1 MSILLPLLRLS
12 GRVDQAPTASDFDGV
27 SGFLRRHV
35 ALGFASRAADDLFVE
50 DVVTFTMDKATMGSS
65 GFRGSTEGE
74 AITFLRRVAS
84 NRAIDLIRKA
94 ERRASAEERRPPPEV
109 MAAESFEL
117 KAADLERIFGMIA
130 QQIPLL
136 HSRRTDEVRRRC
148 RIFLNAQT
156 GLEDIERQIE
166 RWETPSGESFAP
178 KSAEWLR
185 ARDRVYQHRRRGRL
199 DVAGALAALRRA
211 GRIDE
216 DDLHTVARQF
226 GLSRDLE
233 HLLSGDWPA

>member
-117 KAADLERIFGMIA
+117 KAADLERIFGGTR
-130 QQIPLL
+130 
-136 HSRRTDEVRRRC
+136 HSHLRTSPE
-148 RIFLNAQT
+148 A
-156 GLEDIERQIE
+156 
-166 RWETPSGESFAP
+166 
-178 KSAEWLR
+178 
-185 ARDRVYQHRRRGRL
+185 
-199 DVAGALAALRRA
+199 AALHQTPMQA
-211 GRIDE
+211 CATPGSPTSASSCTVIPRIKLVE
-216 DDLHTVARQF
+216 RV
-226 GLSRDLE
+226 
-233 HLLSGDWPA
+233 